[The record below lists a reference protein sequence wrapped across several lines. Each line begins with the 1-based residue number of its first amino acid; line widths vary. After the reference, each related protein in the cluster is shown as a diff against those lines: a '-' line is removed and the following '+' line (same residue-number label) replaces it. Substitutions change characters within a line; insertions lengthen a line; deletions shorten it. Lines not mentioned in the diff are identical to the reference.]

1 MADIFLL
8 LSTDRTNTLIPGKFL
23 DCGLPWSPSGSRPIS
38 LVLVT
43 LPLLQVLTM
52 TWSAT
57 GKKYTLLL
65 QIASI
70 SALALYGWD
79 AGIMGG
85 ILNTPQFDRQ
95 IYAANTEVTSFIS
108 SGIIL
113 GDIFGSAII
122 APLSWSVGRRV
133 SILLSCWVALI
144 GIIIQTAAV
153 NSTMMIIGRTIL
165 GLGNGA
171 ISAAVPVFVHESS
184 VGKKARNADERTT
197 QVMWNI
203 GLSVAAISVVAWL
216 GLGVYKSPFY
226 HGWRVLLSSQAIF
239 VLVPIVILHGVL
251 ESPRWLYAKGRI
263 QEGDAS
269 LERLCGKSVSDPTVK
284 ARRNEI
290 LAAIRLEEADTRF
303 PSSSTL
309 THFQTKVIKRI
320 WISWLLQVGKPFFGG
335 NLITYYGKSII
346 STLHFSADITAIVTA
361 ALNSMV
367 TVGVIISFWTVRR
380 FGRKDIL
387 LFGSV
392 VQVSA
397 ILVFTVLGNLPDSMT
412 TNVTR
417 WAQIAML
424 FWFEAGSGLSWIWMV
439 YLYAIEIVPTRYR
452 GQAGGIGNEGM
463 PAFSHNFHLLFTT
476 LDKQDFDPVVFVYS
490 GPIAI
495 QRVGIKFFILFI
507 LGGSIVTMLVAIFV
521 KETKGLTLEE
531 IDLLWASEEYRI
543 RNKDAQFIEDSVGGD
558 SEHKSIAGSEGIDC
572 IVEKVV

>member
-1 MADIFLL
+1 
-8 LSTDRTNTLIPGKFL
+8 
-23 DCGLPWSPSGSRPIS
+23 
-38 LVLVT
+38 
-43 LPLLQVLTM
+43 M

-57 GKKYTLLL
+57 GKTYTLLL

-85 ILNTPQFDRQ
+85 ILNSPQFDRQ

-122 APLSWSVGRRV
+122 APLSYVTGTSFLVHFIHRFQLGR
-133 SILLSCWVALI
+133 
-144 GIIIQTAAV
+144 Q
-153 NSTMMIIGRTIL
+153 

-184 VGKKARNADERTT
+184 VGRNARNADERTT

-226 HGWRVLLSSQAIF
+226 NGWRVLLSSQAIF
-239 VLVPIVILHGVL
+239 VLVPIVIFHGVL

-284 ARRNEI
+284 AQRDEI
-290 LAAIRLEEADTRF
+290 LAAIRLEEADTRRITTASF
-303 PSSSTL
+303 FRRDKTEACCNQLLAFLSPSTL
-309 THFQTKVIKRI
+309 TQFQTKVIKRI

-367 TVGVIISFWTVRR
+367 TLGVIISFWTVRR

-387 LFGSV
+387 LFGSL

-397 ILVFTVLGNLPDSMT
+397 ILIFTVLGNLPDRMT
-412 TNVTR
+412 TNATR

-439 YLYAIEIVPTRYR
+439 IPCLRLFLFLEFIEISPQVYLYAIEIVPTRYR
-452 GQAGGIGNEGM
+452 GQAGGIGNVGVWM
-463 PAFSHNFHLLFTT
+463 MAF
-476 LDKQDFDPVVFVYS
+476 VFVYS

-507 LGGSIVTMLVAIFV
+507 LGGSIVTVLVAIFV

-543 RNKDAQFIEDSVGGD
+543 RNKDAQVIEDSVNGD
-558 SEHKSIAGSEGIDC
+558 SEHKSIAGSEATGC
-572 IVEKVV
+572 IAEKVV

>member
-1 MADIFLL
+1 MD
-8 LSTDRTNTLIPGKFL
+8 STNVLIPGKFL
-23 DCGLPWSPSGSRPIS
+23 GCGLPRARAHIIHPCASSLGFTSHYDLVSNRQEIYFATPDRIHFRSRS
-38 LVLVT
+38 LWLVR
-43 LPLLQVLTM
+43 M
-52 TWSAT
+52 
-57 GKKYTLLL
+57 
-65 QIASI
+65 
-70 SALALYGWD
+70 D

-184 VGKKARNADERTT
+184 VGKNARNADERTT

-239 VLVPIVILHGVL
+239 VLVPIVIFHGVL

-263 QEGDAS
+263 QEGDTS

-284 ARRNEI
+284 AQRDEI
-290 LAAIRLEEADTRF
+290 LAAIRLEEADT
-303 PSSSTL
+303 L
-309 THFQTKVIKRI
+309 IKRI

-367 TVGVIISFWTVRR
+367 TLGVIISFWTIRR

-387 LFGSV
+387 LFGSI

-397 ILVFTVLGNLPDSMT
+397 ILIFTVLGNLPDRMT
-412 TNVTR
+412 TNATR

-452 GQAGGIGNEGM
+452 GQAGGIG
-463 PAFSHNFHLLFTT
+463 
-476 LDKQDFDPVVFVYS
+476 
-490 GPIAI
+490 
-495 QRVGIKFFILFI
+495 
-507 LGGSIVTMLVAIFV
+507 GSIVTVLVAIFV

-543 RNKDAQFIEDSVGGD
+543 RNKDAQVIEDSVSSD
-558 SEHKSIAGSEGIDC
+558 SEHKSIAGSEGAGC
-572 IVEKVV
+572 IAEKVV

>member
-1 MADIFLL
+1 
-8 LSTDRTNTLIPGKFL
+8 
-23 DCGLPWSPSGSRPIS
+23 
-38 LVLVT
+38 
-43 LPLLQVLTM
+43 
-52 TWSAT
+52 
-57 GKKYTLLL
+57 
-65 QIASI
+65 
-70 SALALYGWD
+70 
-79 AGIMGG
+79 
-85 ILNTPQFDRQ
+85 
-95 IYAANTEVTSFIS
+95 
-108 SGIIL
+108 
-113 GDIFGSAII
+113 
-122 APLSWSVGRRV
+122 
-133 SILLSCWVALI
+133 
-144 GIIIQTAAV
+144 
-153 NSTMMIIGRTIL
+153 MMIIGRTIL

-184 VGKKARNADERTT
+184 VGKNARNADERTT

-239 VLVPIVILHGVL
+239 VLVPIVIFHGVL

-284 ARRNEI
+284 AQRDEI
-290 LAAIRLEEADTRF
+290 LAAIRLEEADTPF
-303 PSSSTL
+303 SSPSTL

-367 TVGVIISFWTVRR
+367 TLGVIISFWTIRR

-387 LFGSV
+387 LFGSI

-397 ILVFTVLGNLPDSMT
+397 ILIFTVLGSTCSLTAQQLKSNVSDLPDRMT
-412 TNVTR
+412 TNATR

-452 GQAGGIGNEGM
+452 GQAGGIGNVGVWM
-463 PAFSHNFHLLFTT
+463 MAF
-476 LDKQDFDPVVFVYS
+476 VFVYS

-507 LGGSIVTMLVAIFV
+507 LGGSIVTVLVAIFV

-543 RNKDAQFIEDSVGGD
+543 RNKDAQVIEDSVSSD
-558 SEHKSIAGSEGIDC
+558 SEHKSIAGSEGAGC
-572 IVEKVV
+572 IAEKVV

>member
-1 MADIFLL
+1 
-8 LSTDRTNTLIPGKFL
+8 
-23 DCGLPWSPSGSRPIS
+23 
-38 LVLVT
+38 
-43 LPLLQVLTM
+43 M

-153 NSTMMIIGRTIL
+153 NSTMMIVGRTIL

-184 VGKKARNADERTT
+184 VGKKARNADARTT

-216 GLGVYKSPFY
+216 GLGVYKSSFY

-239 VLVPIVILHGVL
+239 VLVPIVIFHGVL
-251 ESPRWLYAKGRI
+251 ESP
-263 QEGDAS
+263 Q
-269 LERLCGKSVSDPTVK
+269 RLCGKSVSDPIVK
-284 ARRNEI
+284 AQRDEI
-290 LAAIRLEEADTRF
+290 LAAIRLEEADTRKITTASF
-303 PSSSTL
+303 FRKDKTE
-309 THFQTKVIKRI
+309 TKVIRRI
-320 WISWLLQVGKPFFGG
+320 WISWLLQVGKPFF
-335 NLITYYGKSII
+335 
-346 STLHFSADITAIVTA
+346 DITAIVTA

-367 TVGVIISFWTVRR
+367 TLGVIISFWTIRR

-397 ILVFTVLGNLPDSMT
+397 ILIFTVLGNLPINMT
-412 TNVTR
+412 TNATR

-452 GQAGGIGNEGM
+452 GQAGGIGNVGVWM
-463 PAFSHNFHLLFTT
+463 MAF
-476 LDKQDFDPVVFVYS
+476 VFVYS

-507 LGGSIVTMLVAIFV
+507 LGGSIVTVLVAIYV

-543 RNKDAQFIEDSVGGD
+543 RNKDAQVIEDSVGGD
-558 SEHKSIAGSEGIDC
+558 SEHKSIADSEVLSALTADAA
-572 IVEKVV
+572 

>member
-1 MADIFLL
+1 MA
-8 LSTDRTNTLIPGKFL
+8 
-23 DCGLPWSPSGSRPIS
+23 
-38 LVLVT
+38 
-43 LPLLQVLTM
+43 
-52 TWSAT
+52 WSAT
-57 GKKYTLLL
+57 GRKYTLLL

-70 SALALYGWD
+70 SALALYGC
-79 AGIMGG
+79 
-85 ILNTPQFDRQ
+85 PQFDHQ

-113 GDIFGSAII
+113 GDIFGSAVI

-144 GIIIQTAAV
+144 GIIIQTASV
-153 NSTMMIIGRTIL
+153 NSTMMIVGRTIL

-184 VGKKARNADERTT
+184 VGRNARNAHDRTT

-226 HGWRVLLSSQAIF
+226 HGWRVLLASQAIF
-239 VLVPIVILHGVL
+239 VLVPIIIFHGVL

-263 QEGDAS
+263 QEGDVS

-284 ARRNEI
+284 AQRDEI
-290 LAAIRLEEADTRF
+290 LAAIRLEEADTRRITAASF
-303 PSSSTL
+303 FRKDETE
-309 THFQTKVIKRI
+309 TKVIKRI

-367 TVGVIISFWTVRR
+367 TLGVIISFWTVRR
-380 FGRKDIL
+380 FGRKHIL
-387 LFGSV
+387 LFGSL

-397 ILVFTVLGNLPDSMT
+397 ILVFTVLGNLPDRMT
-412 TNVTR
+412 TNATR

-424 FWFEAGSGLSWIWMV
+424 FCGFRIVMDLDGNIVLTHIPIPPEIPPQV

-452 GQAGGIGNEGM
+452 GQAGGIGKGELSV
-463 PAFSHNFHLLFTT
+463 FSSPDFHALFSVP
-476 LDKQDFDPVVFVYS
+476 DQVDVDSVVFVYS

-495 QRVGIKFFILFI
+495 QNVGIKFFVLFI
-507 LGGSIVTMLVAIFV
+507 LGGSIVTVLVAIFV

-531 IDLLWASEEYRI
+531 IDLLWTSEEYRI
-543 RNKDAQFIEDSVGGD
+543 RNKDAQFIGDNTISSD
-558 SEHKSIAGSEGIDC
+558 SERKSIAGSEGTGC
-572 IVEKVV
+572 TAEKVV

>member
-1 MADIFLL
+1 
-8 LSTDRTNTLIPGKFL
+8 
-23 DCGLPWSPSGSRPIS
+23 
-38 LVLVT
+38 
-43 LPLLQVLTM
+43 M

-122 APLSWSVGRRV
+122 APLSWTVGRRV

-153 NSTMMIIGRTIL
+153 NSTMMIVGRTIL

-203 GLSVAAISVVAWL
+203 GLSVAAISVVAWI

-239 VLVPIVILHGVL
+239 VLVPIVIFHGVL

-269 LERLCGKSVSDPTVK
+269 LERLCGKSVSDPIVK
-284 ARRNEI
+284 AQRDEI
-290 LAAIRLEEADTRF
+290 LAAIRLEEADTRRITTASF
-303 PSSSTL
+303 FRNDT
-309 THFQTKVIKRI
+309 TETKVVKRI

-367 TVGVIISFWTVRR
+367 TLGVIMSFWTVRR

-397 ILVFTVLGNLPDSMT
+397 ILIFTVLGNLPDSMA
-412 TNVTR
+412 TNATR
-417 WAQIAML
+417 WAQIGML

-452 GQAGGIGNEGM
+452 GQAGGIGNVGVWM
-463 PAFSHNFHLLFTT
+463 MAF
-476 LDKQDFDPVVFVYS
+476 VFVYS

-507 LGGSIVTMLVAIFV
+507 LGGSIVTVLVAIFV

-543 RNKDAQFIEDSVGGD
+543 RNKDAQVIGDSVSGD
-558 SEHKSIAGSEGIDC
+558 SEHKSIADSEGTGSSA
-572 IVEKVV
+572 EKVV

>member
-1 MADIFLL
+1 
-8 LSTDRTNTLIPGKFL
+8 
-23 DCGLPWSPSGSRPIS
+23 
-38 LVLVT
+38 
-43 LPLLQVLTM
+43 M

-122 APLSWSVGRRV
+122 APLSWTVGRRV

-153 NSTMMIIGRTIL
+153 NSTMMIVGRTIL

-203 GLSVAAISVVAWL
+203 GLCASGLWTLFFIRGLNSYFCEAVAAISVVAWL

-226 HGWRVLLSSQAIF
+226 NGWRVLLSSQAIF
-239 VLVPIVILHGVL
+239 VLVPIVIFHGVL
-251 ESPRWLYAKGRI
+251 ESPRWLYAKGRV

-269 LERLCGKSVSDPTVK
+269 LERLCGKSVSDPIVK
-284 ARRNEI
+284 AQRDEI
-290 LAAIRLEEADTRF
+290 LAAIRLEEADTRRITTASF
-303 PSSSTL
+303 FRKDKTE
-309 THFQTKVIKRI
+309 TKVIKRI

-367 TVGVIISFWTVRR
+367 TLGVIISFWTVRR

-412 TNVTR
+412 TNATR
-417 WAQIAML
+417 WAQIGML

-452 GQAGGIGNEGM
+452 GQAGGIGNVGVWM
-463 PAFSHNFHLLFTT
+463 MAF
-476 LDKQDFDPVVFVYS
+476 VFVYS

-507 LGGSIVTMLVAIFV
+507 LGGSIVTVLVAIFV

-531 IDLLWASEEYRI
+531 IDLLWASEEYCI
-543 RNKDAQFIEDSVGGD
+543 RNKDAQVIEDSVGGD
-558 SEHKSIAGSEGIDC
+558 SEHKSIADSEGTGC
-572 IVEKVV
+572 IAEKVV